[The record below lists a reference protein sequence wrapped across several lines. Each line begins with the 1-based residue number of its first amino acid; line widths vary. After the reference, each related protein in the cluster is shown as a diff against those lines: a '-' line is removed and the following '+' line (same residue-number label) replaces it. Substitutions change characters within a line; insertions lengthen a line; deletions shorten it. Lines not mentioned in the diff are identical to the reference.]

1 MHAHK
6 AAAVPTS
13 AFGGATG
20 YKGQRSAC
28 WVALG
33 VAASLVAVYVLVALG
48 RTSLALGA
56 SALCTTIALAWGLP
70 PSPSARA
77 PGVAKP
83 APKPSGPNIGPSG
96 PHVPPPD
103 ANIGHGEPGRY
114 LDIDAV
120 EVEAVYVLGAEVF
133 THLTGGVGRVLD
145 PLSGNERH
153 IETSDVSLTWRCQ
166 GRRSAAKLADR
177 LNEWEAR
184 GAHLRLMATR
194 GRCALL
200 IEDDDNWV
208 ALPELRLSA

>member
-1 MHAHK
+1 MHAHRP
-6 AAAVPTS
+6 AAAPNS
-13 AFGGATG
+13 ALGGATG
-20 YKGQRSAC
+20 YPGQRSAC
-28 WVALG
+28 WVTLG

-56 SALCTTIALAWGLP
+56 SALCATIAIAWGLP
-70 PSPSARA
+70 LSPSARA
-77 PGVAKP
+77 PGAAKP
-83 APKPSGPNIGPSG
+83 AGTNIGLSG
-96 PHVPPPD
+96 GHVPPPD
-103 ANIGHGEPGRY
+103 ANIGHREPGRY

-133 THLTGGVGRVLD
+133 THLRGGVGSVLD

-184 GAHLRLMATR
+184 GLSLRLMAAR
-194 GRCALL
+194 GHCALL
-200 IEDDDNWV
+200 IEDDDHWV

>member
-1 MHAHK
+1 MYPPSST
-6 AAAVPTS
+6 AAPTP
-13 AFGGATG
+13 ALGATTSNP
-20 YKGQRSAC
+20 GQHSAC
-28 WVALG
+28 WVAVG

-56 SALCTTIALAWGLP
+56 SALCATIAIAWGLP
-70 PSPSARA
+70 LSASARA
-77 PGVAKP
+77 PGP
-83 APKPSGPNIGPSG
+83 AMPAGTNIGLPRR
-96 PHVPPPD
+96 HVRTPGT
-103 ANIGHGEPGRY
+103 NIGQGEPGRY
-114 LDIDAV
+114 LDIDAI

-133 THLTGGVGRVLD
+133 THLTGGVGSVLD

-166 GRRSAAKLADR
+166 GRRSAAKLAYR

-200 IEDDDNWV
+200 IEDDDHWV